1 MLCVG
6 KALTG
11 GYLTLAVVLCTRE
24 VALGVS
30 RGEAGGL
37 MQADLH
43 GQPLACAVAVASLD
57 LLRDS
62 NAGAQVAR
70 IHAGLEAGLEA
81 ARHTSRGGGAHAG
94 AVGVIA
100 LREPV
105 RVPEVTA
112 AAIERG
118 VWVRPFRNLVY
129 TMPPLCER

>member
-1 MLCVG
+1 M
-6 KALTG
+6 
-11 GYLTLAVVLCTRE
+11 
-24 VALGVS
+24 
-30 RGEAGGL
+30 
-37 MQADLH
+37 
-43 GQPLACAVAVASLD
+43 
-57 LLRDS
+57 RDS

-81 ARHTSRGGGAHAG
+81 ARGIPAVAEVRTLG

-129 TMPPLCER
+129 TMPPYVSGDEDVEAVTSAMVQAVASVHGD